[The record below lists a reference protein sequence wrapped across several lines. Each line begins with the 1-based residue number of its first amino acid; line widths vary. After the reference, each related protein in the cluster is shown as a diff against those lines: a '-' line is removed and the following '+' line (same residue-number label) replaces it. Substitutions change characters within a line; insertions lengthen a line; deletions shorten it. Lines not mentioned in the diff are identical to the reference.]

1 MTSQSAQRVGVWVVA
16 ASIGGTVLL
25 GAGAFWLSFT
35 ALADLAHRA
44 GTPAELAWVWPLI
57 VDGII
62 VIATMSVVALSPYGP
77 RATRYPWM
85 LLGGAALVSVAAN
98 ITHALVAADDTVPGT
113 LAALVAS
120 VPPIVLLAVTHLTVE
135 LGRYRRQ
142 QPARAPAEPATVTTR
157 ESASPPHEVSPQ
169 VSTRQLSEDKAA
181 PPARCEEADARTRVS
196 STEEAEKPSGRGS
209 LGDEPNVRDEAAALS
224 REGLSNRQIA
234 DRLGVHATTVGRWLK
249 TRPRTTDERNET

>member
-1 MTSQSAQRVGVWVVA
+1 MTSQNPQRVGVWVVA
-16 ASIGGTVLL
+16 ASISGTVLL
-25 GAGAFWLSFT
+25 GAGAFWMSFT

-62 VIATMSVVALSPYGP
+62 VIATMSVVALSPYGA

-98 ITHALVAADDTVPGT
+98 VTHALVAADDTVPSI

-135 LGRYRRQ
+135 LGHYRRQ
-142 QPARAPAEPATVTTR
+142 QPQRTPATPATTTTRALPAPQHDASTQVAALPLSDEKVAAPGPREDKEPTRPMNGDERAPKSDHHRSPR
-157 ESASPPHEVSPQ
+157 EG
-169 VSTRQLSEDKAA
+169 K
-181 PPARCEEADARTRVS
+181 DA
-196 STEEAEKPSGRGS
+196 K
-209 LGDEPNVRDEAAALS
+209 DEAAMLS

-234 DRLGVHATTVGRWLK
+234 DKLGVHATTVGRWLRSDPA
-249 TRPRTTDERNET
+249 TAERNQK